1 MNAEKSYLWMIE
13 EARVLGLR
21 REIRESLVK
30 EDERANEN
38 VSDGTV
44 SEARVFESYNVNLRS
59 ASDVKL

>member
-1 MNAEKSYLWMIE
+1 MIE

-30 EDERANEN
+30 EVERANES

-59 ASDVKL
+59 TNDVRT